1 MTSPRRR
8 WTPETIQSTLEPIV
22 AELGRFPKP
31 KELAERGLTGLSA
44 AIGRN
49 GGVAEWKTR
58 FATTTE
64 AAPAPEAP
72 AVEPVDEAS
81 SNGTHEVTH
90 EDIATRAYYLA
101 LEHPDADPME
111 HWLAAERELV
121 SA

>member
-8 WTPETIQSTLEPIV
+8 WTPETIHATLDPIV

-72 AVEPVDEAS
+72 AVGPVAEVGP
-81 SNGTHEVTH
+81 NGEVTHEVTH

-101 LEHPDADPME
+101 QEHPDADPME
-111 HWLAAERELV
+111 HWLAAER
-121 SA
+121 

>member
-31 KELAERGLTGLSA
+31 KELTERGLTGLSA

-72 AVEPVDEAS
+72 AVETAP
-81 SNGTHEVTH
+81 NGEVTREVTH

-101 LEHPDADPME
+101 QEHPDADPME

-121 SA
+121 SS